1 MIKHIKYNG
10 YTTTP
15 SDYECPDGD
24 LSNMIGLATDNGSL
38 VPIDNPKAVL
48 TLLASKVIFIHKMNE
63 TFNYIIK
70 NNTTGIL
77 KYVKS
82 SESTAIEFPT
92 VNFSSLTVYQVNA
105 IGNTLIVLT
114 SSGIRYFLWK
124 SNSYTYLGNHIPEL
138 SLSFGL
144 IGHLGESAEKKV
156 SGFYQEDK
164 PYISEDLIS
173 GGGALNSAE
182 AIDIFTN
189 SSRSIINK
197 LVSTYAEQGHFVF
210 PFFIRY
216 AYRLYDGSLIMH
228 SQPIFMDID
237 ALSVCLSNEYETI
250 DGQDIITFFYLK
262 AFLIYNDIDYA
273 AVSSTQVSN
282 LANWSDIVKSVDVFV
297 SAPIYTYDTN
307 KDIESIDPML
317 WRKYYSICRT
327 SSSSTYGR
335 TYLED
340 LYKSAHNNQAPGSK
354 YSLQVNLR
362 RYDTETMMNKIM
374 SANQFYLLRS
384 IDISKISTTR
394 TVLDVSSDYLSTIVN
409 RELMSD
415 DYDSHDT
422 LYPKFSFTYN
432 SRLNVTDIRKSIFP
446 GFNPRSC
453 SIYASSSSSVSF
465 YFFIRD
471 GQKEIVTHTA
481 SATNAIPN
489 GLIYHPNPNAYKVVV
504 QIGSTYYAIPMHRHD
519 FLNGSVSSPLLFNA
533 NTQIDTSPTASSD
546 LTIEIPNKIYTSE
559 VDNPFYFPA
568 RGINT
573 IGTSKV
579 MALSTAAKAL
589 SQGQF
594 GQFPLY
600 AFTTEGVWA
609 LELADN
615 GLYKAVQPIT
625 RDVCINPD
633 SICQIDSSVV
643 FATARGIM
651 HLSGSSSECISDNID
666 SADLFQITDL
676 PDALSILG
684 NNAGYTS
691 GVYLPG
697 GSTVPTTTPA
707 QLNVIP
713 FKDYIQNC
721 GIIYSYTLQRIIV
734 YNPTKSYA
742 YVYSMKSHTWGMMKS
757 SIKSSFPSYP
767 EAYAMIGT
775 TLYDYSQT
783 DSSTNPNTAITG
795 SPILVT
801 RPLKLDHP
809 GELITVSEVVQRGK
823 FQKGHVKSVLYGSR
837 DLITWHLIWSSSD
850 HYLRGFSGTPYIY
863 FRILLICDLSSGES
877 IDGCTVRYLPRFTHR
892 LH

>member
-10 YTTTP
+10 YTTSP

-48 TLLASKVIFIHKMNE
+48 TLTSGKVVFIHKMTYVSNFIVR
-63 TFNYIIK
+63 T
-70 NNTTGIL
+70 TTGAIQ
-77 KYVKS
+77 YKS
-82 SESTAIEFPT
+82 GTSGTLTDLPSVTFT
-92 VNFSSLTVYQVNA
+92 SLTFHQVNA

-114 SSGIRYFLWK
+114 SSGIHYFLWK

-144 IGHLGESAEKKV
+144 QGNLVYPDTESV
-156 SGFYQEDK
+156 TGFYTEDVV
-164 PYISEDLIS
+164 LIPETVVS
-173 GGGALNSAE
+173 NGGSLPSDDARKVL
-182 AIDIFTN
+182 TN
-189 SSRSIINK
+189 STFGLLNRFIAQQIESGKFI
-197 LVSTYAEQGHFVF
+197 H

-228 SQPIFMDID
+228 SQPIFMDMDSI
-237 ALSVCLSNEYETI
+237 V
-250 DGQDIITFFYLK
+250 
-262 AFLIYNDIDYA
+262 AFVTHYTTVGEWVKSFTLWAHAIANDIDYA
-273 AVSSTQVSN
+273 AVSSSQLTA
-282 LANWSDIVKSVDVFV
+282 LANWKDIVKSVDIFI
-297 SAPIYTYDTN
+297 SAPIYYYDQSA
-307 KDIESIDPML
+307 DIRSLSPFIPG
-317 WRKYYSICRT
+317 KYYSICKKT
-327 SSSSTYGR
+327 GSS
-335 TYLED
+335 D
-340 LYKSAHNNQAPGSK
+340 YKKNTIADFGLLHSESDILDINYYA
-354 YSLQVNLR
+354 QVDIN
-362 RYDTETMMNKIM
+362 RYDRESIQAKIE
-374 SANQFYLLRS
+374 SQNNFYLLTSIS
-384 IDISKISTTR
+384 IDNITTTR
-394 TVLDVSSDYLSTIVN
+394 TKISVPTNYLSTIVN

-446 GFNPRSC
+446 GFHPRSC

-504 QIGSTYYAIPMHRHD
+504 QIGSTCYAIPMHRHD

-533 NTQIDTSPTASSD
+533 NTETSVPTASSD

-625 RDVCINPD
+625 RDVCINAD

-676 PDALSILG
+676 PAALSILG

-775 TLYDYSQT
+775 TLFDYSQT